1 MEKVNYKKIW
11 ELVKF
16 HGGIALKGF
25 IRTIYGTLVAG
36 LIACA
41 VYGFINIEGEAGYA
55 AVCDFIVSA
64 ASLFIALVNVYAMGG
79 KRGAKK

>member
-1 MEKVNYKKIW
+1 MDYKKIW

-25 IRTIYGTLVAG
+25 IRTIYGALVAG
-36 LIACA
+36 LVACA
-41 VYGFINIEGEAGYA
+41 VYGFINIGGEAGYA
-55 AVCDFIVSA
+55 AVCDFIVSTA
-64 ASLFIALVNVYAMGG
+64 AMFIALVNVYAMGG